1 MVHSDTSS
9 FVRVGGMQLSSEQRH
24 CQQHGSYT
32 AYSHKPGIWSAC
44 QQCQR
49 ASDVQQRQAS
59 MRQQRQAQQAALW
72 QKRLGHAAIP
82 ARFAERSLQNYRPT
96 CAAAEQALRTCQAY
110 AQEFD
115 AVLKSGRSLIF
126 CGSVGTGKT
135 HLAVG
140 IARHIMDAGKQ
151 AVMSSVLKAV
161 RRIKESYRRDSPHT
175 EAELIQEFVEPDLL
189 ILDEVG
195 VQFGSDTEKML
206 LFDIINGR
214 YEVMKPSILISNL
227 GLAELEHY
235 IGTRAMDRL
244 REGGGKA
251 VVFDWESYRR
261 VV

>member
-1 MVHSDTSS
+1 MVHSDSSS
-9 FVRVGGMQLSSEQRH
+9 FVRIGGMQLTSEQRH

-32 AYSHKPGIWSAC
+32 AYSHKPDIWSAC
-44 QQCQR
+44 ERCQQE
-49 ASDVQQRQAS
+49 SDTRQRQAS
-59 MRQQRQAQQAALW
+59 LRQQKQEQQAALW
-72 QKRLGHAAIP
+72 QKRLGRAAIP
-82 ARFAERSLQNYRPT
+82 ARFAGRSLQNYRPICT
-96 CAAAEQALRTCQAY
+96 AAEQALRTCQVY
-110 AQEFD
+110 AQDFD
-115 AVLKSGRSLIF
+115 AVMQTGRSLIF

-140 IARHIMDAGKQ
+140 IARHIMEAGKQ

-175 EAELIQEFVEPDLL
+175 EAALIQEFVEPDLL

-214 YEVMKPSILISNL
+214 YETMKPSILISNL
-227 GLAELEHY
+227 GLTELEHY

-251 VVFDWESYRR
+251 VVFDWDSYRR